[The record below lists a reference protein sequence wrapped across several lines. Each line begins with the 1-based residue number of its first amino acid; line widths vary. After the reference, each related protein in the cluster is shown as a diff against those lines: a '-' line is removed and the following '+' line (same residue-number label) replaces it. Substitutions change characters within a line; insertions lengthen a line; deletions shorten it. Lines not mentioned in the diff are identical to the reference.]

1 MPHQYRSLIPD
12 ELTAVLTRHLS
23 AGTTTDDAIAHAA
36 AIAAIVR
43 ITGGNFRL
51 VDRFLTQIER
61 VQSLNKLEMLTPE
74 IVGAAREALLIG
86 H

>member
-1 MPHQYRSLIPD
+1 MPHQYRSLTPG

-23 AGTTTDDAIAHAA
+23 ASTTTDDAIAHAA
-36 AIAAIVR
+36 AIATIVR